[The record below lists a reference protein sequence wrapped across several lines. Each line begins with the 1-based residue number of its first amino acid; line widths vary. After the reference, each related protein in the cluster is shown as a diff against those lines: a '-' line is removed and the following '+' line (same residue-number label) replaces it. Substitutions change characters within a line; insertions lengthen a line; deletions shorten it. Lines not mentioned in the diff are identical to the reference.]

1 MNDWIAVLESLSDRR
16 MACALVV
23 LVQTKGSTP
32 REVGAK
38 MIVTSSECV
47 GSIGGGAFEYG
58 AIEQARQMLRT
69 GGDEKPRRNLH
80 TWHLG
85 ADVGQCC
92 GGACTVY
99 LETLPPCN
107 HFWLKRLMQYREN
120 EPCVLVTSLDEH
132 DSPDSPGKMVITEH
146 HREGSLGADQEAVVC
161 QAHNLLK
168 SPVTSETNQLMVL
181 RKPGDQS
188 PAYLLELYGLKNFRL
203 VLFGAGHVGK
213 AIIGVMSGVS
223 CHITWVDARLDMFP
237 AFVPA
242 NVDTVVTDNPDQIID
257 EAHPGTFFLVMTH
270 SHPLDLEL
278 CGHVMKRRDFGYL
291 GLIGSK
297 TKRMRFE
304 KRLMQM
310 GLEQEEIRRL
320 TCPIGL
326 PEITGKDPG
335 AIAISVAAQILQQWN
350 RTGPISEKTRTIRPF
365 IPQEDV
371 SQYPKSL

>member
-1 MNDWIAVLESLSDRR
+1 MSDRR

-23 LVQTKGSTP
+23 LVQTTGSTP

-38 MIVTSSECV
+38 MIVTESECF

-58 AIEQARQMLRT
+58 AIKEVRQMLRA
-69 GGDEKPRRNLH
+69 GGEQKPRRSLH

-92 GGACTVY
+92 GGACIVY
-99 LETLPPCN
+99 LETLPPCD
-107 HFWLKRLMQYREN
+107 HFWLQRLIQYRDN
-120 EPCVLVTSLDEH
+120 EPCVLITSLDGN
-132 DSPDSPGKMVITEH
+132 DLPDSPGKMVVTEH
-146 HREGSLGADQEAVVC
+146 HVEGSLRADQEMVVC
-161 QAHNLLK
+161 HARNLLT
-168 SPVTSETNQLMVL
+168 SLVTSETNPHVVL
-181 RKPGDQS
+181 RKPGEQS
-188 PAYLLELYGLKNFRL
+188 PAYLLELFGLKNFRL
-203 VLFGAGHVGK
+203 ILFGAGHVGK
-213 AIIGVMSGVS
+213 AILRVMCGLS
-223 CHITWVDARLDMFP
+223 CLITWVDARPGMFP
-237 AFVPA
+237 ASVPP
-242 NVDTVVTDNPDQIID
+242 NVETVVTDKPEDIID

-278 CGHVMKRRDFGYL
+278 CEQVIKRRDFGYL

-304 KRLMQM
+304 KRLVQM

-350 RTGPISEKTRTIRPF
+350 TTGTISGNPRTLTPF
-365 IPQEDV
+365 ITQEDAY
-371 SQYPKSL
+371 QFPKIL